1 MFSSA
6 HRLNHTKD
14 IAMKMQPEKNY
25 GVIKYSRTFTILIEF
40 SKFHQMLLLLR
51 ITQQLHVNVLQ
62 CTTRGFVD

>member
-1 MFSSA
+1 
-6 HRLNHTKD
+6 
-14 IAMKMQPEKNY
+14 MKMQPEKNY

>member
-1 MFSSA
+1 
-6 HRLNHTKD
+6 
-14 IAMKMQPEKNY
+14 MKMQPEKNY

-62 CTTRGFVD
+62 CTTRGFVDWMILDDAIHRWDRI